1 VNIQIAL
8 ATTKKNQL
16 SVANYNT
23 KMTHYA
29 DELVASSAPL
39 RDDEH
44 IAYILTGLEEDYNLV
59 FTATIAQVDQLL
71 SLEQHTHIQ
80 ARASSA
86 ASSSTMTATRSQLS
100 TYFQLLRDY
109 CGTIMKLY
117 TLK

>member
-16 SVANYNT
+16 SDCNT

-29 DELVASSAPL
+29 NELVAFSAPL

-44 IAYILTGLEEDYNLV
+44 IAYILTVLEEDYNLV
-59 FTATIAQVDQLL
+59 FIATIAQVDQLL
-71 SLEQHTHIQ
+71 SLEQHTQIQ